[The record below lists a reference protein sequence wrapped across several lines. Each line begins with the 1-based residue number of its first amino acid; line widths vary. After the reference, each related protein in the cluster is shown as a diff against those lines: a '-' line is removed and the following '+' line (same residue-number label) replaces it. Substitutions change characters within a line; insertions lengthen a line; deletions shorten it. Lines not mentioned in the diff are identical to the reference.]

1 MNYDS
6 TLDCLVEILKRVN
19 NEIEITENT
28 PVEDIVK
35 DYNDILEIA
44 LDIDSTFYINCDY
57 EIIELA
63 ETVLQ
68 ILEHILELLEK

>member
-6 TLDCLVEILKRVN
+6 TLDCLTKILKRVN
-19 NEIEITENT
+19 KEIEITENT
-28 PVEDIVK
+28 SIEDIVK

-57 EIIELA
+57 EVIELA
-63 ETVLQ
+63 ETVLN